1 MASAPALGAGDREF
15 ESPRPDQYYL
25 KFEVVFVTSNSL
37 LNRLATGAIVKSNV
51 ETLSPT
57 RVKISVE
64 VAFEELSSHIADAY
78 KKLASQI
85 NVPGFR
91 KGKVPAAMIEQRV
104 GRAAVLDEAINSA
117 LPEFYGQAAREHSLL
132 VIGRPVVDIKEFKD
146 NEKLEFTVEVSVRPE
161 VTLPDFSKITVTVD
175 NAEVTD
181 ADLNEQIDELRA
193 RFGTLHT
200 VERATKSGDFVTV
213 DLTARING
221 EEVDGGKANDIS
233 YEVGSNRMIDGLDE
247 ALVGMSAGDVKVFTT
262 QLVGQQ
268 EGETGDV
275 EIKLK
280 VVKERELPPVDDA
293 FAKLASEFD
302 TIEELKKDFTER
314 LTRLKN
320 LEQGAQARDLLVEKL
335 LADLSIEVPDDLVL
349 EEVNSHLE
357 GEGRL
362 EDAVHRAEVD
372 KEVRDSIKSE
382 FLLDS
387 IVKAEDVQ
395 ITEIELTDYLVRM
408 SQRYGMGPEQF
419 AQELQKAGQ
428 ITQVIA
434 EVTRAKALASVL
446 GRISV
451 EDKSGKKIVL
461 EDLRTPQAAAAEA
474 SAE

>member
-1 MASAPALGAGDREF
+1 M
-15 ESPRPDQYYL
+15 
-25 KFEVVFVTSNSL
+25 
-37 LNRLATGAIVKSNV
+37 KSNV

-64 VAFEELSSHIADAY
+64 VAFEELSPYIAEAF
-78 KKLASQI
+78 KTLASQI

-91 KGKVPAAMIEQRV
+91 KGKVPAAMVEQRV

-132 VIGRPVVDIKEFKD
+132 VIGRPVVDIKQFND

-175 NAEVTD
+175 NAEVKEE
-181 ADLNEQIDELRA
+181 DLNEQIDELRA

-200 VERATKSGDFVTV
+200 VERATKTGDFVTV
-213 DLTARING
+213 DLTARIDG
-221 EEVDGGKANDIS
+221 AEVDGGKANDIS

-247 ALVGMSAGDVKVFTT
+247 ALIGMSAGDTKTFTT
-262 QLVGQQ
+262 QLVGQKDD
-268 EGETGDV
+268 EKGDV
-275 EIKLK
+275 EIALK

-302 TIEELKKDFTER
+302 TIAELKADFTER
-314 LTRLKN
+314 LTRLKK

-335 LADLSIEVPDDLVL
+335 LNELTIEVPDDLVL

-372 KEVRDSIKSE
+372 KEVRDGIKSE

-446 GRISV
+446 ARISV
-451 EDKSGKKIVL
+451 VDKNGTKIEL
-461 EDLRTPQAAAAEA
+461 EELRTPAAAAAEA

>member
-1 MASAPALGAGDREF
+1 M
-15 ESPRPDQYYL
+15 
-25 KFEVVFVTSNSL
+25 
-37 LNRLATGAIVKSNV
+37 KSNV

-64 VAFEELSSHIADAY
+64 VAFEELSPYIAEAF

-91 KGKVPAAMIEQRV
+91 KGKVPAAMVEQRV

-132 VIGRPVVDIKEFKD
+132 VIGRPVVDIKQFND

-175 NAEVTD
+175 NAEVKEE
-181 ADLNEQIDELRA
+181 DLNEQIDELRA

-200 VERATKSGDFVTV
+200 VERATKTGDFVTV
-213 DLTARING
+213 DLTARIDG
-221 EEVDGGKANDIS
+221 AEVDGGKANDIS

-247 ALVGMSAGDVKVFTT
+247 ALIGMSAGDTKTFTT
-262 QLVGQQ
+262 QLVGQKDD
-268 EGETGDV
+268 EKGDV
-275 EIKLK
+275 EIVLK

-302 TIEELKKDFTER
+302 TIAELKADFTER
-314 LTRLKN
+314 LTRLKK

-335 LADLSIEVPDDLVL
+335 LNELTIEVPDDLVL

-372 KEVRDSIKSE
+372 KEVRDGIKSE

-446 GRISV
+446 ARISV
-451 EDKSGKKIVL
+451 VDKNGTKIEL
-461 EDLRTPQAAAAEA
+461 EELRTPAAAAAEA